1 MKNKKYLILAIALVL
16 ILFGSVL
23 QLSNTNN
30 LKKKKIVNIEEV
42 LLSPNY
48 SYLPEPAKDYIREH
62 YKETGE
68 VLLTEKNKEEDKN
81 YLNPQYIEYLVKG
94 DKSSVAPTPTVVD
107 YNSKI
112 AASIKNDTLPASY
125 DLRNVDGKNYVT
137 PFKDQ
142 GDEGLCWNYGTNAHM
157 ESNILVQ
164 KKKTIILIL

>member
-68 VLLTEKNKEEDKN
+68 VFVAKAFTIVLFISPLLF
-81 YLNPQYIEYLVKG
+81 L
-94 DKSSVAPTPTVVD
+94 
-107 YNSKI
+107 
-112 AASIKNDTLPASY
+112 
-125 DLRNVDGKNYVT
+125 
-137 PFKDQ
+137 
-142 GDEGLCWNYGTNAHM
+142 
-157 ESNILVQ
+157 
-164 KKKTIILIL
+164 